1 MLMRDFKPAGN
12 MLWAVLLFF
21 AATIGLNGCSD
32 ISNAP
37 APPAPPGALAIATTV
52 LPSGS
57 RGIFYDVTLA
67 PAGGNA
73 PYSWTLSSGS
83 LPTGL
88 TLASSG
94 RISGTPTTVQS
105 TSPTFRLQDS
115 SVPTAEIV
123 TKLFPMLITLVPQP
137 TITTP
142 SPLPNGIVSQPYPST
157 PLVAV
162 GGTPPYTWSATVTP
176 ALPSGLTFDA
186 ATATISGTPTAI
198 ETNVTHTFSVTDSFF
213 PTPQTV
219 SKGLAL
225 TVSPAPL
232 PLAITTNSPLPGGT
246 ITQFYS
252 TPLAATGGTAPL
264 TWSLASGSP
273 ALPNGLTLNS
283 TTGVLSGT
291 PTTATNVSPIFR
303 VQDSA
308 SSPQQSNQKK
318 LSIIIG
324 VPAAPTIT
332 TTSLPNGSF
341 NNFYNQTLQVMGG
354 IAPRTWG
361 VIVGALPTGLGLNA
375 STGQISGTATQTGTF
390 SFTVQVTD
398 AISQFDTK
406 ALSITITAPSPPAI
420 TAPASL
426 PTGTVNQAYPNTT
439 LTASGGTAPLIWDP
453 GVNLALP
460 NGLSWDAFTHTI
472 SGIPLNGSQGTANH
486 TFTVRD
492 STNPVLT
499 ATRTYSLTIVLLA
512 PPNITTTS
520 ASLLPNGTVTQPY
533 SRTLQRTGGTAPF
546 TWSFTGTLPTG
557 LSLPST
563 GVISGTPSAAGTFPF
578 TVQVTDALSQT
589 DTQPL
594 SIVIVLPAP
603 PTITTTSLPNGTVL
617 SGYNQFVHASG
628 GTGALAWSSVGSLPT
643 GLNPIDPSTG
653 QITGTPTTTVGSPF
667 NFTVQATDTLNQSA
681 TQALSITI
689 VPAPIPLTITTPS
702 PLPDGKVLD
711 DYGTVTPAFTVT
723 LTASGGT
730 PPYTWSSTVF
740 PSLPAGLGIDA
751 AGTISGIPQTGTD
764 STKKY
769 QFTVTDL
776 VSTSAHATLSLT
788 IAP

>member
-1 MLMRDFKPAGN
+1 MRDFKPAGN

-512 PPNITTTS
+512 PP
-520 ASLLPNGTVTQPY
+520 
-533 SRTLQRTGGTAPF
+533 
-546 TWSFTGTLPTG
+546 
-557 LSLPST
+557 
-563 GVISGTPSAAGTFPF
+563 
-578 TVQVTDALSQT
+578 
-589 DTQPL
+589 
-594 SIVIVLPAP
+594 
-603 PTITTTSLPNGTVL
+603 TITTTSLPNGTVL

-689 VPAPIPLTITTPS
+689 VQAPIPLTITTPS

-751 AGTISGIPQTGTD
+751 ACTISGIPQTGTD